1 MGYSE
6 IGELFPTFIK
16 SAVGVVIK
24 RREKDMVLYLLLSSG
39 ELRGT
44 KRSFSGLYYI
54 CIRRTCLMLLIQ
66 HKDKSNIRT
75 PESILEQKNKNNRL
89 YSVTTNVVCVS

>member
-1 MGYSE
+1 
-6 IGELFPTFIK
+6 
-16 SAVGVVIK
+16 
-24 RREKDMVLYLLLSSG
+24 
-39 ELRGT
+39 
-44 KRSFSGLYYI
+44 
-54 CIRRTCLMLLIQ
+54 MLLIQ

>member
-24 RREKDMVLYLLLSSG
+24 RREKDMVLYLSFRVENSEGRRGASPGYIIYRKDLS
-39 ELRGT
+39 
-44 KRSFSGLYYI
+44 
-54 CIRRTCLMLLIQ
+54 
-66 HKDKSNIRT
+66 D
-75 PESILEQKNKNNRL
+75 
-89 YSVTTNVVCVS
+89 VTDPAQR

>member
-24 RREKDMVLYLLLSSG
+24 RREKDMVLYLFFRVENSEG
-39 ELRGT
+39 RRGA
-44 KRSFSGLYYI
+44 SPGYI
-54 CIRRTCLMLLIQ
+54 IYI
-66 HKDKSNIRT
+66 
-75 PESILEQKNKNNRL
+75 
-89 YSVTTNVVCVS
+89 